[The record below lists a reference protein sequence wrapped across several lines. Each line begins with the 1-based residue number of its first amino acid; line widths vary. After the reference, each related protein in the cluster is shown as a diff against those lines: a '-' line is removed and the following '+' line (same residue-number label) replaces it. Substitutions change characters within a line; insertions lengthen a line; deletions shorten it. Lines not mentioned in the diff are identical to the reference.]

1 MTERVADLTPR
12 VSLAEVMSRVDPTNI
27 GMFQARIA
35 SESNKLQPV
44 MYVTPYASNEAGAFI
59 AIPEDGTQVLV
70 CQPAGSEQWYYLGA
84 TFAPQPKESTG
95 ALTVDNANLTPLQI
109 ASPELK
115 KSKGVP
121 MRMQWTGTQGGGLHI
136 VEEENNSMMNHKVEV
151 QSSTGKTVSLNDNP
165 LTDSIILKSGNG
177 SSIKVTDNPQNLT
190 DPGRAVLVETEGPQK
205 YINGNSQT
213 DIVVVDGFELQ
224 MLNNSTGSM
233 GSEEDPA
240 GNVNIQSKWKDVNV
254 FTKAAE
260 GRIFIECLN
269 GDGSNQVIEIQTNGA
284 DGAIRIKTNGKVD
297 ISANNIGIEA
307 SGSINMKGASINM
320 ESTQGD
326 FNIRSSSTVNVAGSQ
341 VQLNPTYEVPQ
352 ATPDIGSSEDYYG
365 GSGIT
370 TY

>member
-1 MTERVADLTPR
+1 MNNAIAHLTPKI
-12 VSLAEVMSRVDPTNI
+12 SLAEVTNRIDPTKV
-27 GMFQARIA
+27 GLFQARISA
-35 SESNKLQPV
+35 ESNAERPV
-44 MYVTPYASNEAGAFI
+44 MYVTPYASNEAGAFV
-59 AIPEDGTQVLV
+59 AVPELGVQVLV
-70 CQPAGSEQWYYLGA
+70 CQPAGSADWYYLGS

-95 ALTVDNANLTPLQI
+95 SLTIDNANLNPLEI
-109 ASPELK
+109 AAPDLSRAM
-115 KSKGVP
+115 GVP
-121 MRMQWTGTQGGGLHI
+121 MRMQWTGTNGGGFHI
-136 VEEENNSMMNHKVEV
+136 MEEMNESMINEKVEI
-151 QSSTGKTVSLNDNP
+151 QSSTSKKVSLNDNP
-165 LTDSIILKSGNG
+165 TSDSIILNSGNG
-177 SSIKVTDNPQNLT
+177 STIKVTDNPQNMM
-190 DPGRAVLVETEGPQK
+190 DPARAVLIETEGPQK
-205 YINGNSQT
+205 YINSKAQT
-213 DIVVVDGFELQ
+213 DIVVLDGMELQ
-224 MLNNSTGSM
+224 VLNNSTGSM